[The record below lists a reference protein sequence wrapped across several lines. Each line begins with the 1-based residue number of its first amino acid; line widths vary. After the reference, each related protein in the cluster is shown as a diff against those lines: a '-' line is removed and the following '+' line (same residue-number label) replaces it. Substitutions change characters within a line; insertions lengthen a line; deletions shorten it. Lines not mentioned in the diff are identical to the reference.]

1 MMKIR
6 NTRFSVDLD
15 YLRELDREG
24 EMIAKYIIGNPLRSI
39 RFLEKTLNE
48 VIMELSDERF
58 GKKQGVSKKVTKN

>member
-24 EMIAKYIIGNPLRSI
+24 EMTAKYIIGNPLKSI
-39 RFLEKTLNE
+39 RFLEKTLND
-48 VIMELSDERF
+48 VIMELSDEGF
-58 GKKQGVSKKVTKN
+58 GKKQG